1 LDIKI
6 RKAKSLKGEIEVPG
20 DKSISHRAAI
30 FALLAPG
37 KNSIKNFLFSADCE
51 ATLTALSLLGG
62 KVSVL
67 KDKKEVMIEG
77 GEEKVKEPAD
87 IIDCGNS
94 GTTMRIISGLVAS
107 FPFLTILTGD
117 SSLKRRPMQRIIDP
131 LSKMGALIL
140 SRNNGFAPLVIKGK
154 GLQGIDYD
162 LPVASAQVKSAI
174 ILAGIRANGRTII
187 KGKIKSRD
195 HTERILSYLGAKLK
209 VEEDYISVERSVLF
223 PFSLEVPGD
232 ISSAAYF
239 LVAALLLPNSEITIR
254 NVGFN
259 PTRIGIINVLKRMG
273 AQIDVYNM
281 RESCGE
287 PIVDLYAKT
296 SSLKAVSI
304 SQEEIPFLI
313 DEIPLLSVAM
323 SLASGESEVSG
334 AQELRVKETDR
345 IKAICDSL
353 SRLGV
358 NIKEKEDGF
367 KIKGPSRLK
376 GNFLESYG
384 DHRMAMAMA
393 IAAILAEGESVIR
406 EAECVSVSFPDFWNL
421 LKKVVSF

>member
-1 LDIKI
+1 MDIKI
-6 RKAKSLKGEIEVPG
+6 KKAKSLKGEVEVPG

-30 FALLAPG
+30 FALLASG
-37 KNSIKNFLFSADCE
+37 KCSIKNFLFSEDCQ
-51 ATLTALSLLGG
+51 ATLNAISLLGG

-67 KDKKEVMIEG
+67 KDKKEVVIEG
-77 GEEKVKEPAD
+77 GEEKIREPAD
-87 IIDCGNS
+87 VINCGNS
-94 GTTMRIISGLVAS
+94 GTTMRMMSGLVAS
-107 FPFLTILTGD
+107 FPFLTVLTGD
-117 SSLKRRPMQRIIDP
+117 DSLRRRPMQRIIEP
-131 LSKMGALIL
+131 LTEMGALIL
-140 SRNNGFAPLVIKGK
+140 SRSNGFAPLVIRGEELR
-154 GLQGIDYD
+154 GVDYN

-174 ILAGIRANGRTII
+174 ILAGIRANGRTVI

-195 HTERILSYLGAKLK
+195 HTERILSYLGARLK
-209 VEEDYISVERSVLF
+209 VEESYISVERSVLS

-239 LVAALLLPNSEITIR
+239 LVAALLLPHSEIVIR

-259 PTRIGIINVLKRMG
+259 PTRTGIIDVLKRMG
-273 AQIDVYNM
+273 AEIEVYNM

-287 PIVDLYAKT
+287 PIADIYAKT

-304 SQEEIPFLI
+304 SQEEVPFLI

-323 SLASGESEVSG
+323 SLALGESEVSG
-334 AQELRVKETDR
+334 ARELRVKETDR
-345 IKAICDSL
+345 IKAVCESL

-358 NIKEKEDGF
+358 NIEEKEDGF

-384 DHRMAMAMA
+384 DHRMAMAIA
-393 IAAILAEGESVIR
+393 IAALLAEGESVIK
-406 EAECVSVSFPDFWNL
+406 EAECASVSFPDFWNL